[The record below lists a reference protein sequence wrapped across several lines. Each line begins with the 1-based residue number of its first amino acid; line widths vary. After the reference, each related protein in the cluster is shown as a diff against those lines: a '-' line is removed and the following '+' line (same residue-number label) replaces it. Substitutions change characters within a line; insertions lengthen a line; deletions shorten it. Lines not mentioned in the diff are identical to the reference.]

1 MQTKGMLIV
10 ISGPSGVGK
19 GTLCNLLLK
28 RKKNII
34 LSVST
39 TTRLPRD
46 GEINGKSYF
55 FVSKKDFES
64 MIKENQ
70 FLEWAKVYNNYYG
83 TPREFVNK
91 NLEKGKDVLLEI
103 DIQGAKQVKH
113 NCPQAIFIFIMPPS
127 IAELETRIKKRG
139 TETQTSLEVRMGNT
153 VNELKAA
160 YMYDYIVINDD
171 IERAVTE
178 LCSIISAEKCRTS
191 RNKDTIEDIIKKGV
205 Y

>member
-46 GEINGKSYF
+46 GEINGKNYF

-191 RNKDTIEDIIKKGV
+191 RNKDTIEDIIKKV

>member
-46 GEINGKSYF
+46 GEINGKNYF

>member
-46 GEINGKSYF
+46 CEINGKNYF

>member
-1 MQTKGMLIV
+1 MQTKGMLVV

-46 GEINGKSYF
+46 GEINGKNYF